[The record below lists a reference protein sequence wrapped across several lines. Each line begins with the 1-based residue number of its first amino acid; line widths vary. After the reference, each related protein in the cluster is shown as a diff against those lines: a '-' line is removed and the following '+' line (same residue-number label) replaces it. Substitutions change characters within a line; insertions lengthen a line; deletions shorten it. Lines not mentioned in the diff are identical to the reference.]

1 VNVAAVLDARWRA
14 LCAAAPQADL
24 LHSGLL
30 VLSRAEFEATVA
42 LEAQRLRNQGLQPGD
57 IVAWL
62 GVNTPQMLAL
72 LLACARVGTV
82 FLPLNWRLA
91 PDELAAICQHAGV
104 ALLLCSADQR
114 ALAAELRARGAVPPR
129 VTERAPSGLQ
139 PGDVMLVYTSGT
151 TGRPKGAI
159 HTQAGMLANAEVAIA
174 VQGLGVSTRALAVLP
189 MFHVGGLCIQVL
201 PTLLAGGQVML
212 HPRFDAGAWLHDVG
226 AWRPST
232 SLLVPATLQALVNH
246 PDWPAA
252 NLGSL
257 RFVNTGSSVVP
268 VPLIE
273 AFHARGV
280 PVAQVYGSTETG
292 PFSIALR
299 PGEALAQVGK
309 VGRPAPG
316 VKLRL
321 MGRDGQPVRPGEVGE
336 IQLRGPNLMRGYHR
350 EPLASAFSADGWF
363 ATGDLGRT
371 DADGVT
377 EVVGRLKDMII
388 SGGENVFPAEVE
400 NLLVGAP
407 GLAEC
412 ALVGL
417 PDARWGEVP
426 VLAVVAQPGQALDLA
441 LLRACYESRLAR
453 FKHPRQVVQ
462 LPELPKTA
470 LGKVQKSEL
479 VQRLRE
485 HLSQHK
491 PEVGRPPTPAAPG
504 S

>member
-1 VNVAAVLDARWRA
+1 VSSSPAAVLDARWRA
-14 LCAAAPQADL
+14 VCAADPQADL

-42 LEAQRLRNQGLQPGD
+42 LEAQRLRGQDLQPGD

-91 PDELAAICQHAGV
+91 AEELAAICRHAGV

-114 ALAAELRARGAVPPR
+114 ALAADLRARGAIPPR
-129 VTERAPSGLQ
+129 VTERAPSGLL
-139 PGDVMLVYTSGT
+139 PGDLLLAYTSGT
-151 TGRPKGAI
+151 TGRPKGAV
-159 HTQAGMLANAEVAIA
+159 HTQAAMLANAAMAID
-174 VQGLGVSTRALAVLP
+174 VQGLDAHTRTLAALPL
-189 MFHVGGLCIQVL
+189 FHVGGLCIQVL
-201 PTLLAGGQVML
+201 PTVLAGGQVML
-212 HPRFDAGAWLHDVG
+212 HPRFDAGAWLADVG
-226 AWRPST
+226 GWRPST
-232 SLLVPATLQALVNH
+232 SLLVPATMQALVGH

-257 RFVNTGSSVVP
+257 RFVNSGSSVVP

-292 PFSIALR
+292 PFSIALA
-299 PGEALAQVGK
+299 PGEAVKQVGK

-316 VKLRL
+316 VALRL
-321 MGRDGQPVRPGEVGE
+321 MGRDGQPVAPGEVGE

-350 EPLASAFSADGWF
+350 EPLESAFTPDGWF
-363 ATGDLGRT
+363 ASGDLGRT
-371 DADGVT
+371 HPDGVT

-388 SGGENVFPAEVE
+388 SGGENIYPAEVE
-400 NLLVGAP
+400 NLLLGAP

-417 PDARWGEVP
+417 PDERWGEMP
-426 VLAVVAQPGQALDLA
+426 VLAVVARPGQALDLG
-441 LLRACYESRLAR
+441 LLRARYESRLAR
-453 FKHPRQVVQ
+453 FKHPRRLVQ
-462 LPELPKTA
+462 LPDLPKTA
-470 LGKVQKSEL
+470 LGKVQKGEL
-479 VQRLRE
+479 VQRLRAE
-485 HLSQHK
+485 LSLHK
-491 PEVGRPPTPAAPG
+491 PPVD
-504 S
+504 